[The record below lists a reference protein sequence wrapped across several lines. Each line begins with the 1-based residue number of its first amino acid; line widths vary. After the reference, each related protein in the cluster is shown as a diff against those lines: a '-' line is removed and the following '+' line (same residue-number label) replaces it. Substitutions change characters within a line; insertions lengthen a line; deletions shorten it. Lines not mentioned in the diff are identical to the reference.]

1 MSRILVV
8 GSINMDLIIHTPRLP
23 ALGET
28 LTGDGFRT
36 IPGGKGANQ
45 AAAAARLGAQ
55 VHMIGCV
62 GNDVFGGALTA
73 SLTDAGVD
81 AAGVER
87 AGEAS
92 GIAVITVCGGDNHII
107 LDRGANAMVSP
118 SLLERHRALFQ
129 WAELVL
135 LQLEIPMESVLCAAQ
150 MAKAGGAAVLLNP
163 APFDP
168 LPPELLHCVDILVPN
183 ASEASLMLGR
193 DITGPA
199 QAAGAVRDL
208 CAHGIRQ
215 AAVTIGSSGCVYN
228 DGDTVWHQ
236 GAYRVQAVDT
246 TAAGDAFVG
255 GLAVR
260 LGSGAC
266 IGDAIAYAT
275 AMSAITVG
283 RHGASSS
290 LPDREETDAFYRGH
304 PLPGR
309 AQLL

>member
-8 GSINMDLIIHTPRLP
+8 GSINMDLVIHTPRLP

-28 LTGDGFRT
+28 LAGNGFRT

-45 AAAAARLGAQ
+45 AAAAAKLGAQ
-55 VHMIGCV
+55 VRMIGCV
-62 GNDVFGGALTA
+62 GDDVFGGALTD
-73 SLTDAGVD
+73 SLTGAGVD
-81 AAGVER
+81 VAGVER

-118 SLLERHRALFQ
+118 SLLERHRSLFQ

-150 MAKAGGAAVLLNP
+150 LAKADGADVLLNP
-163 APFDP
+163 APFEP
-168 LPPELLHCVDILVPN
+168 LPPELLRCVDILVPN
-183 ASEASLMLGR
+183 ASEASLMLGYNMA
-193 DITGPA
+193 GPA
-199 QAAGAVRDL
+199 QAAEAVRAL
-208 CAHGIRQ
+208 CTHGIRL

-236 GAYRVQAVDT
+236 EAYRVQAVDT

-255 GLAVR
+255 GLGVC
-260 LGSGAC
+260 LSSGARV
-266 IGDAIAYAT
+266 GDAAAYAT
-275 AMSAITVG
+275 AVSAITVG

-290 LPDREETDAFYRGH
+290 LPGRDETDAFFRGH
-304 PLPGR
+304 SLPGR
-309 AQLL
+309 AQIL